1 MAMRKKKDE
10 KLIHLDME
18 KIVSESSS
26 TNDII
31 RKKIAEETGKA
42 EVKTLGEV
50 LRTARKAKG
59 KDYEDITKKICVKSV
74 YLDALE
80 TGKFYAFPN
89 ITYGIGFL
97 RLYATYLGLDPKEM
111 IEKFKYEAQLSSEGP
126 VHAVMPAIE
135 ASVPSKKIVMI
146 SLSVMILGLL
156 GFCVKDVLVK
166 KEAPLTTPELQV
178 ITNKNVPEIET
189 LVNESM
195 EVNIE
200 LEKQKFR
207 KKPVVYGN
215 KERVHVSLKAV
226 SEVWLEILNEEG
238 KIIFSKILTD
248 GDVYNLP
255 AESGK
260 YSLNTGNAGAVQVL
274 IDQEEPR
281 MLGEVGAMKQGVLLD
296 PVVLKKEMK

>member
-26 TNDII
+26 TKDII
-31 RKKIAEETGKA
+31 RKKIVEESGKA
-42 EVKTLGEV
+42 DVKTLGET

-59 KDYEDITKKICVKSV
+59 KDYDDITKKICVKPV
-74 YLDALE
+74 YLEALE

-89 ITYGIGFL
+89 MTYGVGFL

-111 IEKFKYEAQLSSEGP
+111 IDKFKQEVQMMSEP
-126 VHAVMPAIE
+126 VHTVMPVTE
-135 ASVPSKKIVMI
+135 ASMPSRKILI
-146 SLSVMILGLL
+146 FSLSALLLGLV
-156 GFCVKDVLVK
+156 GFCAKDIVFK
-166 KEAPLTTPELQV
+166 SKTELTQLKANV
-178 ITNKNVPEIET
+178 ITPSVMVEEETTLAENMEAEIE
-189 LVNESM
+189 
-195 EVNIE
+195 I
-200 LEKQKFR
+200 EKQKFK
-207 KKPVVYGN
+207 KKPAVYGN
-215 KERVHVSLKAV
+215 KEKENISLKAI

-238 KIIFSKILTD
+238 KIIFSKILTE

-255 AESGK
+255 KESGK
-260 YSLNTGNAGAVQVL
+260 YSLNTGNAGALQVL
-274 IDQEEPR
+274 IDQETPR